1 MTKLSFSISRALLL
15 GALLILPIA
24 ASAQTPAPDEKQAAF
39 EREWY
44 DICYTKRDA
53 AKCYELSKVY
63 QAQYPN
69 GTYKANFVKIIETK
83 EINDLY
89 AAYTAAL
96 QAFYEAN
103 PREVAKLE
111 KLFSTG
117 DAFLQR
123 KPAFVGVTAQQALA
137 GTELC
142 VTDIYKDRAKVKGYV
157 EKAIT
162 AFAGATTPEPN
173 SVKQE
178 DWQTFQDSI
187 TAAGYQFMGFEI
199 KEAKGDGNAAIGH
212 LTKSIQVKNPK
223 IYGIG
228 GWKDPNNYYF
238 RSALLNDQYVAL
250 GAQYNV
256 LPDDQK
262 TGDAGKEVLKKINTS
277 VDKLI
282 AEYARLISVTT
293 SPNFKSYQDFGKETF
308 NALWKYRTDAPEKA
322 AAYLQGYVADPTI
335 ADVEVPAKAVSDTAP
350 AAGIPQATAGPLKV
364 TGGGN
369 KGAAGNGA
377 KPAVN
382 GKAKP
387 APKGKRKR

>member
-1 MTKLSFSISRALLL
+1 MTKLSLSISRALLVS
-15 GALLILPIA
+15 ALLILPIA
-24 ASAQTPAPDEKQAAF
+24 ASAQAPVDEKQATF

-44 DICYTKRDA
+44 DICYTKKDM
-53 AKCYELSKVY
+53 AKCYEQSKVY
-63 QAQYPN
+63 LTTYPN
-69 GTYKANFVKIIETK
+69 GTYKENAKKIVETK
-83 EINDLY
+83 DINDLY

-96 QAFYEAN
+96 EAFYN
-103 PREVAKLE
+103 TTPREVAKLE

-123 KPAFVGVTAQQALA
+123 KPSFVGVTAQQALA
-137 GTELC
+137 ATELC
-142 VTDIYKDRAKVKGYV
+142 VTDIYKDRAKTKGYV
-157 EKAIT
+157 EKAI
-162 AFAGATTPEPN
+162 ASFAGATTPEAN

-187 TAAGYQFMGFEI
+187 TAAGYQFMGFDI

-212 LTKSIQVKNPK
+212 LTKSTMVKNPK

-250 GAQYNV
+250 GAQYNA

-262 TGDAGKEVLKKINTS
+262 TGDAGKEILKKINAS

-308 NALWKYRTDAPEKA
+308 NALWKYRTDAPEKV
-322 AAYLQGYVADPTI
+322 AAYLQSYVADPTI

-350 AAGIPQATAGPLKV
+350 AAGIPQGTAGPLKV

-377 KPAVN
+377 KPAAAV
-382 GKAKP
+382 KAKP
-387 APKGKRKR
+387 APKGKKRR